1 MPLHGIASGAN
12 CDDEQQMPRDGIPAH
27 MKILLVNDYGSPIGG
42 AEVLT
47 FALRDALRQQGHDVR
62 LFSSSA
68 GSSVD
73 LREAEYECYG
83 TLSRFRALLQT
94 LNPWAYFR
102 LRRVLKEFRP
112 DVVHVRMFL
121 TQLSPLILPLLS
133 HIPALY
139 HVVWY
144 RPVCLTGTKLLPTG
158 LPCREPAGFACY
170 RNGCVPWQDWGLLRF
185 QMWLWRKWRHVFN
198 RIVANSR
205 AVQEA
210 LKADG
215 VEPVEVIYNG
225 VAVEP
230 VTRVL
235 AHKPV
240 AVCAGR
246 LVSEKGVDVLLQAFA
261 IVMRALPEA
270 RLIIAGDGPER
281 ATLVELTEKLELTAH
296 VTFLGH
302 VAKREMETR
311 FAQAWVQVVPSRWA
325 EPFGLVAVEA
335 MMRGTAVVA
344 SSMGGLCEIV
354 EHGQTGFLVPPNDPH
369 SLAEKLL
376 AVLRDRMKAEAMGK
390 SGRNIAEARFSLAR
404 QCHQFLSIYQQ
415 MLSGTSVAFPAH
427 ERMPKQALG
436 RNGT

>member
-1 MPLHGIASGAN
+1 
-12 CDDEQQMPRDGIPAH
+12 
-27 MKILLVNDYGSPIGG
+27 MKILFVNDYGSLVGG

-47 FALRDALRQQGHDVR
+47 FALRDGLRQLGHDVR

-68 GSSVD
+68 GTSVD
-73 LREAEYECYG
+73 SRQAEYECYG
-83 TLSRFRALLQT
+83 TLSRFRTLLQT
-94 LNPWAYFR
+94 LNPWAYLR

-144 RPVCLTGTKLLPTG
+144 RPICPIGTKTLPDGTA
-158 LPCREPAGFACY
+158 CRVLAGVACY
-170 RNGCVPWQDWGLLRF
+170 GNHCLPLRDWFPLML
-185 QMWLWRKWRHVFN
+185 QMWLWRKWRHVFK

-205 AVQEA
+205 AVQEC

-215 VEPVEVIYNG
+215 VEPVEVIHNG

-235 AHKPV
+235 ASKPV
-240 AVCAGR
+240 AVFAGR
-246 LVSEKGVDVLLQAFA
+246 LVPEKGVDVLLQAFA
-261 IVMRALPEA
+261 LVTRGLPEA

-281 ATLVELTEKLELTAH
+281 AKLVELTEKLELTAN

-302 VAKREMETR
+302 VAKGEMQTR

-335 MMRGTAVVA
+335 MMRRTAVVA

-354 EHGQTGFLVPPNDPH
+354 EHGQTGFLVPPDDPRT
-369 SLAEKLL
+369 LAEKLME
-376 AVLRDRMKAEAMGK
+376 VLRDRMKAEAMGK
-390 SGRNIAEARFSLAR
+390 SGRDIAEARFSLAR
-404 QCHQFLSIYQQ
+404 QCHLFVSIYEQ
-415 MLSGTSVAFPAH
+415 MVSGTSVVFPGK
-427 ERMPKQALG
+427 EGRPRQVLR
-436 RNGT
+436 RNGI